1 MRVLSS
7 PPSINLPLKPPTGR
21 HPPSSTAKHPNL
33 HNYPHHSYQTPLS
46 TPLTI
51 PLQRKAQGLP
61 YQSERVMDLIGMLL
75 YEFWFLGRDLGD
87 RSLLVRSNG
96 RARILG
102 LALGLL
108 ILWGF
113 HMRDK
118 WRVRDTIFN
127 TEFFSNFWNLADRV
141 IFIASYISRYQIQS

>member
-1 MRVLSS
+1 
-7 PPSINLPLKPPTGR
+7 
-21 HPPSSTAKHPNL
+21 
-33 HNYPHHSYQTPLS
+33 
-46 TPLTI
+46 
-51 PLQRKAQGLP
+51 
-61 YQSERVMDLIGMLL
+61 MDLIGMLL